1 MTQDCSYNEL
11 FALQVTDESMAP
23 EFPQGCIIVIEPSG
37 VCANGAYVVATV
49 NGDRW
54 FRQYLKDA
62 QGVERLVACN
72 GSHPDIHLAGTR
84 FQIEGVI
91 IQRTLRGEKTKH
103 YRPYEPN
110 NGLPGQ

>member
-11 FALQVTDESMAP
+11 FALQVTDDSMAP
-23 EFPQGCIIVIEPSG
+23 EFPQGCVIVIEPSG

-62 QGVERLVACN
+62 QGGERLAAGN
-72 GSHPDIHLAGTR
+72 GSYPDIHLAGTR

-91 IQRTLRGEKTKH
+91 IQRTLRREVKH
-103 YRPYEPN
+103 YRSYEPN